1 MLFRGDTLSHW
12 YFCPGCV
19 GQEVFNSVIYNA
31 QQLKKGFPMSDI
43 FNTNNNGLKSSNCVT
58 DQVDSNAASSINR
71 VVSMRWR
78 VADIALGAA
87 LAAVFGVI
95 LYGYGLVFI
104 SLIRTLNAAVLP
116 GFASITHGVWYLSGT
131 LAVLLIR
138 KPGSAV
144 YVNVVAAFVQVLLGT
159 PFNMRDT
166 LISALLQGVFA
177 EIPFLIFRLR
187 KFNLTLSALSGLLVA
202 FEYGVFLSFTK
213 YQAKAPTYITIHM
226 ITELISGLLLSG
238 VLVWFVYLSLRKTGA
253 LDNFASGRSDRA

>member
-1 MLFRGDTLSHW
+1 
-12 YFCPGCV
+12 
-19 GQEVFNSVIYNA
+19 
-31 QQLKKGFPMSDI
+31 
-43 FNTNNNGLKSSNCVT
+43 
-58 DQVDSNAASSINR
+58 
-71 VVSMRWR
+71 MRWR

-104 SLIRTLNAAVLP
+104 PLIRTLNSAVLP

-187 KFNLTLSALSGLLVA
+187 KFNLTLSIASGLLVA
-202 FEYGVFLSFTK
+202 FEYGIFLTFTTVS
-213 YQAKAPTYITIHM
+213 YTHLTLPTIY
-226 ITELISGLLLSG
+226 S
-238 VLVWFVYLSLRKTGA
+238 V
-253 LDNFASGRSDRA
+253 